1 MPLYDYQ
8 CRSCGARFEMFR
20 RMQDADRKQECPE
33 CRSENIERLLSS
45 FATRGCGTSG
55 SGRFT

>member
-1 MPLYDYQ
+1 
-8 CRSCGARFEMFR
+8 
-20 RMQDADRKQECPE
+20 MQDAERNLECPE
-33 CRSENIERLLSS
+33 CRSKDIERLLSS